1 MEDTTP
7 FSSFFVISS
16 DPDYILSGVLLD
28 FRLFLC
34 LCEDVIAEPSFAL
47 LDILLAFGRLSLPW
61 NIFVAVWRTALVVVM
76 ARFFCFFVR

>member
-1 MEDTTP
+1 VEDTTP

-28 FRLFLC
+28 FQLFLW

-47 LDILLAFGRLSLPW
+47 LDILLAFGRLLLPW
-61 NIFVAVWRTALVVVM
+61 NIFVAEGRTASVVVM
-76 ARFFCFFVR
+76 VRCFCFLGR

>member
-47 LDILLAFGRLSLPW
+47 LDSCRFLEDFRCHGEDGFGCCDGKMLLFFGR
-61 NIFVAVWRTALVVVM
+61 
-76 ARFFCFFVR
+76 